1 MNKVNAHTTCLAS
14 DARRQGADR
23 ACGNILQNDRVSS
36 EANGSGIPAFRIDY
50 SQTPPSLPRV
60 SSHMEPICSK

>member
-36 EANGSGIPAFRIDY
+36 EANGSGIPDY